1 MSEHQ
6 VIKALQNAA
15 KLIEARGWIQGSYGD
30 HVHGFCSVGALNTAT
45 DTETYYP
52 AAQRLA
58 KAVPKEFCPQL
69 KVSINR
75 VIEYN
80 DTPGRTRDEVLQLF
94 RKAASDEQA
103 VEASEGNHEAGSG
116 NPGE

>member
-6 VIKALQNAA
+6 VTKALKNAA
-15 KLIEARGWIQGSYGD
+15 KLIEERGWIQGSYGD
-30 HVHGFCSVGALNTAT
+30 HVNGFCSIGALDKAT
-45 DTETYYP
+45 DTDTYYP
-52 AAQRLA
+52 AARRLA
-58 KAVPKEFCPQL
+58 EAVPKEFCPQL

-103 VEASEGNHEAGSG
+103 IEAPEG
-116 NPGE
+116 